1 MSGRKSRSPSS
12 NKGPNTI
19 GNLQR
24 GTPCV
29 VRSPPYQDIY
39 GYIQGLTA
47 DNKNVEVYV
56 PLFEYCIY
64 VARKCILPV
73 QTLPQEFSTLR
84 KSPTAQGTGN
94 VKYSREPIASRVFY
108 NRVSWYNIQL
118 QFIIKAK
125 LLGATDLIKLIY
137 AL

>member
-118 QFIIKAK
+118 QFIIKAI
-125 LLGATDLIKLIY
+125 IKLIY